1 MKITVDSRQ
10 DMKDAQAI
18 TGLDDGPVTFGSA
31 LIPHLPNL
39 LAFARSLTPDHA
51 LANDLVQETVLK
63 ALRSRS
69 KFIPGTN
76 LRAWLFT
83 ILRNTFLSNLRKSV
97 REVALEDEHAAE
109 SRVVVT
115 APQEHALALEQLS
128 KALKTLPP
136 TQRKAILL
144 VGAFGHSYEDAAAMS
159 SCEVGTIKSRVSR
172 ARKSLSEAFS

>member
-1 MKITVDSRQ
+1 MKVTTDARQ
-10 DMKDAQAI
+10 DLKDARPIAVPH
-18 TGLDDGPVTFGSA
+18 DDPITFGSA

-39 LAFARSLTPDHA
+39 HGYARSLTPDHA

-83 ILRNTFLSNLRKSV
+83 ILRNTFLSDLRKSV
-97 REVALEDEHAAE
+97 REVGLEDEQSAVSWVA
-109 SRVVVT
+109 VT
-115 APQEHALALEQLS
+115 APQEHALALVQLS
-128 KALKTLPP
+128 KALKDLPP
-136 TQRKAILL
+136 AQRKAILL

-172 ARKSLSEAFS
+172 ARKSLSKAFS